1 MMDYHFSM
9 SKFSFVIILAA
20 TLAGCAGGLSSPNV
34 SDTTTKLA
42 FIEVSRNTQKSQSD
56 CPVTVRISNRTKI
69 DWDGA
74 SYHLVMHNRN
84 GVTIGKLLGSPRKS
98 AKAGGNLVDTNQVL
112 GAKCEQIAGTA
123 LVYFGYYPVG
133 KKQVSVHNVNVQ
145 IRVK

>member
-1 MMDYHFSM
+1 MIDHYFSM
-9 SKFSFVIILAA
+9 PKYSFVVFFAA
-20 TLAGCAGGLSSPNV
+20 VLTGCAGGLSNPDV

-42 FIEVSRNTQKSQSD
+42 FIEVTRNTQKSQSD
-56 CPVTVRISNRTKI
+56 CPVTVRISNRTNI

-84 GVTIGKLLGSPRKS
+84 GVSIGKLLGSPRKS

-123 LVYFGYYPVG
+123 LVYFGYYPAG
-133 KKQVSVHNVNVQ
+133 KKQVSVHNANVQ